1 MNILSFKETELILSK
16 YKIPFCKTEIF
27 NSKEKALLF
36 AQRIGFPVALKV
48 HAQKVFH
55 KSEIK
60 GVKVGIE
67 NEEQFNLAWDE
78 MMESIEGKNIEG
90 LLVQEMAYGNE
101 VAIGMKRDKQFGPVL
116 MFGLGGIFIEI
127 IKDVSF
133 RVAPI
138 NKNEALEMIKELK
151 SFKILDGARG
161 KEKVNINSLVDI
173 LISLSNLSMKE
184 ERIEAIDFN
193 PIMVN
198 RDRACVADFR
208 IIS

>member
-184 ERIEAIDFN
+184 EHIEAIDFN

-198 RDRACVADFR
+198 KDRACVADFR

>member
-78 MMESIEGKNIEG
+78 MIESIEGKNIEG
-90 LLVQEMAYGNE
+90 LLVQEMAHGNE

-184 ERIEAIDFN
+184 EHIEAIDFN

-198 RDRACVADFR
+198 KDRACVADFR